1 MARLAARP
9 ALAAAL
15 IYAFLA
21 VLMVGQGLLPDRTL
35 SPSDS
40 LWSAAPWDSSRP
52 ADVPPLGSNFELADA
67 SEVFV
72 PYLRWTREQLPDVP
86 LWNPHLMGGRPFV
99 GNAQSAVFSPF
110 SLPAFVL
117 PFWTSLAVVA
127 ALKLFLAAFGTYLLA
142 RALGMRFG
150 GALVA
155 GIVFAFGTFFVVWLA
170 WPLTSHFALVPWL
183 LLLGD
188 LVLRRPGPFTFAGLA
203 ALVALQFLAGHPEST
218 FHAMFAL
225 MAFCAYRLAVRW
237 RDERPPARALLRPVL
252 VFAGALACGVAIS
265 AVALLPFLEL
275 LFNSGDWARRVDSEA
290 GHWPRKYLG
299 ALFLHDYW
307 GRPTQGST
315 IEPFMAVRGWYAGAA
330 TLMLAAAALILRPA
344 RDRIAVAVFAVF
356 CALMVVGIPPIFDVV
371 TLLPGFSAAHNQRLL
386 IYVLLGL
393 GLLAGWGLDDLS
405 ARDLPAAGR
414 RRLLLA
420 AAAVLAVVPVV
431 WMVLAGTLTLDRI
444 GTALE
449 VAWGFQDPPPV
460 VFPDPGGSAA
470 DVVRMS
476 ALLIWLP
483 LAALALVLVALRLR
497 PGRGRIG
504 VAAFVALVAV
514 LLAADLFRA
523 NMGFNPAIPE
533 RNAAQ
538 PATPAIE
545 YLQSRRPSRF
555 VGLGPGTAYQ
565 PLPSD
570 LAMTYDL
577 YDARGYDY
585 PVEKRFD
592 RLWRRN
598 VAPRVLAITQPV
610 EYAFSTPAALR
621 ALNLLSV
628 TDLLQEPGAE
638 RPPAPGLR
646 LAYSGPDADVYA
658 NPDALPRSFLV
669 GRQQVVD
676 GEDEA
681 LRAATAPGFD
691 GTAVAIT
698 ERPVEGVPQ
707 GRAGGDEEQ
716 PGRARIV
723 TYENE
728 RVVVDAEPTRR
739 SLLVLTDVHFPGWE
753 VRVDGR
759 EQPLERVDYLL
770 RGVALDPGSHEVE
783 FLYRPASWDA
793 ARAVSLAGLLVLA
806 GVLAAGLVRR
816 RRSA

>member
-21 VLMVGQGLLPDRTL
+21 VAMVGQGLLPDRTL

-40 LWSAAPWDSSRP
+40 LWSAAPWDASRP

-72 PYLRWTREQLPDVP
+72 PYLRWTREHLPDVP

-99 GNAQSAVFSPF
+99 GNGQSAIFSPF

-117 PFWTSLAVVA
+117 PFWASLAVVA

-142 RALGMRFG
+142 RVLGMRFG
-150 GALVA
+150 GALIA
-155 GIVFAFGTFFVVWLA
+155 GIVYAFGTFFVVWLA

-188 LVLRRPGPFTFAGLA
+188 LVLRRPEPLPFAGLA
-203 ALVALQFLAGHPEST
+203 ALVALQFVAGHPEST

-225 MAFCAYRLAVRW
+225 VAFCAYRLAARW
-237 RDERPPARALLRPVL
+237 RDGRWPARVLLRPVL
-252 VFAGALACGVAIS
+252 TFAGALACGVAIA

-290 GHWPRKYLG
+290 AHWPRKYLG

-330 TLMLAAAALILRPA
+330 TLMLAATALLLRPA
-344 RDRIAVAVFAVF
+344 RDRIAVAAFAVF
-356 CALMVVGIPPIFDVV
+356 CALMVLGVPPVFDVV
-371 TLLPGFSAAHNQRLL
+371 TQLPGFSAAHNQRLL

-393 GLLAGWGLDDLS
+393 GLLAGWGLDDLA
-405 ARDLPAAGR
+405 ARDLPSPAR
-414 RRLLLA
+414 RRLVFA
-420 AAAVLAVVPVV
+420 AAATLAVVPLA
-431 WMVLAGTLTLDRI
+431 WTALAGTLTLDGL

-449 VAWGFQDPPPV
+449 VAWGFADPPPV
-460 VFPDPGGSAA
+460 NPSDPGGAA

-476 ALLIWLP
+476 ALLQWL
-483 LAALALVLVALRLR
+483 LVAAIAVALVALRLR
-497 PGRGRIG
+497 PGRRRIP
-504 VAAFVALVAV
+504 VVAFVALVAV
-514 LLAADLFRA
+514 LLSADLFRA

-555 VGLGPGTAYQ
+555 VGVGPGTAYQ

-570 LAMTYDL
+570 LAMMYGL

-610 EYAFSTPAALR
+610 EYAFATPAALR
-621 ALNLLSV
+621 ALSLLSV
-628 TDLLQEPGAE
+628 SDLLQEPGAPP
-638 RPPAPGLR
+638 PPASGLK
-646 LAYSGPDADVYA
+646 LAYSGSDADVYA
-658 NPDALPRSFLV
+658 NDDALPRAFLV

-681 LRAATAPGFD
+681 LRAVTASGFD
-691 GTAVAIT
+691 GRSVAIT

-707 GRAGGDEEQ
+707 GEAGGDPE
-716 PGRARIV
+716 PAGRARIV
-723 TYENE
+723 SYENE
-728 RVVVDAEPTRR
+728 RVVVDAEPSRR

-753 VRVDGR
+753 VRVGGR

-770 RGVALDPGSHEVE
+770 RGVALNPGRHEVE

-793 ARAVSLAGLLVLA
+793 GRAVSLAGLLVLA
-806 GVLAAGLVRR
+806 GALVVGLRR
-816 RRSA
+816 RRRTHD

>member
-21 VLMVGQGLLPDRTL
+21 VAMVGQGLLPDRTL

-40 LWSAAPWDSSRP
+40 LWSAAPWDASRP

-72 PYLRWTREQLPDVP
+72 PYLRWTREHLPDVP

-99 GNAQSAVFSPF
+99 GNAQSAIFSPF

-117 PFWTSLAVVA
+117 PFWASLAVVA
-127 ALKLFLAAFGTYLLA
+127 VFKLFLAAFGTYLLA

-155 GIVFAFGTFFVVWLA
+155 GIVYAFGTFFVVWLA

-188 LVLRRPGPFTFAGLA
+188 IVLRKPEPLPFAGLA
-203 ALVALQFLAGHPEST
+203 ALVALQFVAGHPEST

-225 MAFCAYRLAVRW
+225 VAFCAYRMAARW
-237 RDERPPARALLRPVL
+237 RDERRPARELLRPVL
-252 VFAGALACGVAIS
+252 TFAGALACGVAIA

-275 LFNSGDWARRVDSEA
+275 LFNSGDWARRIDSEA

-330 TLMLAAAALILRPA
+330 TLMLAAAALLLRPA
-344 RDRIAVAVFAVF
+344 RDRIAVAAFAVF
-356 CALMVVGIPPIFDVV
+356 CALMVLGVPPVFDVV
-371 TLLPGFSAAHNQRLL
+371 TQLPGFSAAHNQRLL

-393 GLLAGWGLDDLS
+393 GLLAGWGLNDLA
-405 ARDLPAAGR
+405 ARELPSPGR
-414 RRLLLA
+414 RRVVLA
-420 AAAVLAVVPVV
+420 AAAALAVLPLV
-431 WMVLAGTLTLDRI
+431 WMALAGTLALDGL

-449 VAWGFQDPPPV
+449 VAWGFATPPPV
-460 VFPDPGGSAA
+460 NPSDPGSAA
-470 DVVRMS
+470 HVVRMS
-476 ALLIWLP
+476 ALLQWLP
-483 LAALALVLVALRLR
+483 LAALGLALLALRLR
-497 PGRGRIG
+497 PGRRRIP
-504 VAAFVALVAV
+504 VVAFVALVAV
-514 LLAADLFRA
+514 LLSADLFRA

-533 RNAAQ
+533 RNAVQ

-555 VGLGPGTAYQ
+555 VGVGPGTAYQ

-570 LAMTYDL
+570 LAMTYGL

-592 RLWRRN
+592 RLWRRS

-610 EYAFSTPAALR
+610 EYAFATPAALR
-621 ALNLLSV
+621 ALSLLSV
-628 TDLLQEPGAE
+628 SDLLQEPGAPP
-638 RPPAPGLR
+638 PPASGLK
-646 LAYSGPDADVYA
+646 LAYSGSDAEVYA
-658 NPDALPRSFLV
+658 NDGALPRAFLV
-669 GRQQVVD
+669 GRQRVVD

-681 LRAATAPGFD
+681 LRAVTAAGFD
-691 GTAVAIT
+691 GRSVAVT

-707 GRAGGDEEQ
+707 GEAGGDPE
-716 PGRARIV
+716 PAGRARIV
-723 TYENE
+723 SYEHE
-728 RVVVDAEPTRR
+728 RVVVDAEPSRR

-759 EQPLERVDYLL
+759 EQPLDRVDYLL
-770 RGVALDPGSHEVE
+770 RGVALDPGRHEVE
-783 FLYRPASWDA
+783 FEYRPASWDA
-793 ARAVSLAGLLVLA
+793 GRAVSLAGLLVLA
-806 GVLAAGLVRR
+806 GALVAGLRR
-816 RRSA
+816 RRRGG

>member
-1 MARLAARP
+1 MGRLAARP
-9 ALAAAL
+9 ALTAAL
-15 IYAFLA
+15 IYALLA
-21 VLMVGQGLLPDRTL
+21 VVMVGQGLLPDRAL

-40 LWSAAPWDSSRP
+40 LWSAAPWDASRP

-72 PYLRWTREQLPDVP
+72 PYLRWTRDQLPDVP

-99 GNAQSAVFSPF
+99 GNAQSAIFSPF

-117 PFWTSLAVVA
+117 PFWTALGVVA

-142 RALGMRFG
+142 RSLGMRFG

-183 LLLGD
+183 LLMGD
-188 LVLRRPGPFTFAGLA
+188 LVLRRPEPLPFAGLA
-203 ALVALQFLAGHPEST
+203 ALVALQFVAGHPEST

-225 MAFCAYRLAVRW
+225 VAFCAYRLVASW
-237 RDERPPARALLRPVL
+237 RDERRPARDLLRPVL
-252 VFAGALACGVAIS
+252 AFAGALACGVAVA
-265 AVALLPFLEL
+265 AVALVPFLEL
-275 LFNSGDWARRVDSEA
+275 LFNSGDWARRVESEA
-290 GHWPRKYLG
+290 GYWPRKYLG

-356 CALMVVGIPPIFDVV
+356 CALMVVGIPPVFDIV
-371 TLLPGFSAAHNQRLL
+371 TQLPGFSAAHNQRLL
-386 IYVLLGL
+386 IYVLLCL
-393 GLLAGWGLDDLS
+393 GLLAGWGVDDLG
-405 ARDLPAAGR
+405 AEDLPAPGR
-414 RRLLLA
+414 RWLVLV
-420 AAAVLAVVPVV
+420 AAAVLAVVPVG
-431 WMVLAGTLTLDRI
+431 WMALAGTLTLDGI

-449 VAWGFQDPPPV
+449 VAWAFADPPPV
-460 VFPDPGGSAA
+460 DPRDPGGAA

-476 ALLIWLP
+476 ALLQWLP
-483 LAALALVLVALRLR
+483 LAAIGLTLVALRLR
-497 PGRGRIG
+497 PGRRRIP
-504 VAAFVALVAV
+504 VAAFVALVA
-514 LLAADLFRA
+514 LLVSADLFRA

-538 PATPAIE
+538 PVTPAIE

-555 VGLGPGTAYQ
+555 VGVGPGAAYQ

-570 LAMTYDL
+570 LAMIYGL

-610 EYAFSTPAALR
+610 EYAFATPTALR
-621 ALNLLSV
+621 ALSLLSV
-628 TDLLQEPGAE
+628 SDLLQEPGAP
-638 RPPAPGLR
+638 RLRAPGLR
-646 LAYSGPDADVYA
+646 LAYSGADADVYA
-658 NPDALPRSFLV
+658 NDSALPRVFLV
-669 GRQQVVD
+669 GGQRVVD

-681 LRAATAPGFD
+681 LRAVTAPGFD
-691 GTAVAIT
+691 GRSVAIT
-698 ERPVEGVPQ
+698 ERPVDGIPQ
-707 GRAGGDEEQ
+707 GAAGGD
-716 PGRARIV
+716 PVAAGRARIV
-723 TYENE
+723 SYENE
-728 RVVVDAEPTRR
+728 RVVVAAEPSRR

-770 RGVALDPGSHEVE
+770 RGVALDAGRHEVE
-783 FLYRPASWDA
+783 FVYRPASWDA
-793 ARAVSLAGLLVLA
+793 ARAISLAGLLVLA
-806 GVLAAGLVRR
+806 GVVVAGLRR
-816 RRSA
+816 GRGRHA

>member
-1 MARLAARP
+1 MGRLAARP

-15 IYAFLA
+15 IYAFLS
-21 VLMVGQGLLPDRTL
+21 VLMVAQGLLPDRTL

-40 LWSAAPWDSSRP
+40 LWSAAPWDASRP

-72 PYLRWTREQLPDVP
+72 PFSRWTREHLPDVP
-86 LWNPHLMGGRPFV
+86 LWNPHLMGGRPYV
-99 GNAQSAVFSPF
+99 GNAQSAIFSPF
-110 SLPAFVL
+110 SLPSFVL
-117 PFWTSLAVVA
+117 PFWASLAVVA

-142 RALGMRFG
+142 RSLGMNFG

-155 GIVFAFGTFFVVWLA
+155 GIVFAFGTFFIVWLA

-225 MAFCAYRLAVRW
+225 VAFCAYRLVVRW
-237 RDERPPARALLRPVL
+237 RDKRLPARELLRPVL
-252 VFAGALACGVAIS
+252 VFTGALACGVAIS

-275 LFNSGDWARRVDSEA
+275 LFNSGDWERRVESEA

-330 TLMLAAAALILRPA
+330 TLMLAATALLLRPA

-356 CALMVVGIPPIFDVV
+356 CALMVLGIPPVFDIV

-393 GLLAGWGLDDLS
+393 GLLAGWGVDDL
-405 ARDLPAAGR
+405 AAGGLPGAAR
-414 RRLLLA
+414 RRLVLG
-420 AAAVLAVVPVV
+420 AAAVLAVVPLV
-431 WMVLAGTLTLDRI
+431 WMVLAGTLTLDPI

-449 VAWGFQDPPPV
+449 VAWGFADPPPV
-460 VFPDPGGSAA
+460 TFPDPGGSAA
-470 DVVRMS
+470 DAVRMS
-476 ALLIWLP
+476 ALLQWLP
-483 LAALALVLVALRLR
+483 LAAIAVALIALRLR
-497 PGRGRIG
+497 PGRRLP

-514 LLAADLFRA
+514 LVAADLFRA

-538 PATPAIE
+538 PVTPAIE

-610 EYAFSTPAALR
+610 EYAFATPAAVR
-621 ALNLLSV
+621 ALSLLSV
-628 TDLLQEPGAE
+628 TDMLQEPGAD

-658 NPDALPRSFLV
+658 NDEALPRTFLV
-669 GRQQVVD
+669 GRQRVVD

-681 LRAATAPGFD
+681 LRAVTAPGFD
-691 GTAVAIT
+691 GRAVAIT
-698 ERPVEGVPQ
+698 ERPVEGLP
-707 GRAGGDEEQ
+707 RATGGGEPE
-716 PGRARIV
+716 PAGRARIV
-723 TYENE
+723 AYENE
-728 RVVVDAEPTRR
+728 RVVVDAEPARR
-739 SLLVLTDVHFPGWE
+739 SLLVLTDVHYPGWE

-759 EQPLERVDYLL
+759 EEPLERVDYLL
-770 RGVALDPGSHEVE
+770 RGVALDPGRHEVE

-793 ARAVSLAGLLVLA
+793 ARAISAAGLLALA
-806 GVLAAGLVRR
+806 GVLVAGLLRR
-816 RRSA
+816 RRTA